1 MVQNNKSIF
10 SVYAATHT
18 DGSCNMACLKMFPS
32 QQDRIDQNQQH
43 IRSQSA
49 TGRWE

>member
-1 MVQNNKSIF
+1 MVQKQQQHF
-10 SVYAATHT
+10 SVYGETHI

-32 QQDRIDQNQQH
+32 QQDRIDQNQQR

-49 TGRWE
+49 LGRWE